1 MRLLGFLEYVIV
13 IVGAIGMA
21 AAHTYG
27 LTKGVYLGLFLIG
40 AGIALGGIESIVTR
54 GMSFRF
60 ATIGVDHYAGV
71 PAQIWGW
78 MLLIIGGMVIAS
90 AYLMDAGQWRM
101 TVNLLARRPGGLLA
115 LLGTVATAVGAL
127 VIFTPRSYGLA
138 WTLLVRVPKTI
149 IGLVIA
155 AAGVAA
161 IGLGVWEAIDPASF
175 ARVTRDAL
183 AQAGLLPF
191 DHYWRRLLAL
201 LL

>member
-40 AGIALGGIESIVTR
+40 AGIALAGIESVVTR

-60 ATIGVDHYAGV
+60 ATIGVDHYAGI

-101 TVNLLARRPGGLLA
+101 TLNFFMRRPGGLLVLFGFVTLA
-115 LLGTVATAVGAL
+115 IGAL
-127 VIFTPRSYGLA
+127 TVYSPHTRGTA
-138 WTLLVRVPKTI
+138 WTLLVRLPTTLV
-149 IGLVIA
+149 GLVIVI
-155 AAGVAA
+155 AGVAA
-161 IGLGVWEAIDPASF
+161 IGLGVWEAVDPASF
-175 ARVTRDAL
+175 RRITGELL
-183 AQAGLLPF
+183 AQARLLSF
-191 DHYWRRLLAL
+191 DYYWRRLLAPL
-201 LL
+201 L